1 MFRIE
6 KAAVLGAGTMGA
18 QIAAHL
24 ANASIP
30 TILLDIVPRE
40 LTPEEEKKGLTL
52 ESKEVRDRFARM
64 GLEAAKKAR
73 PAAFFRADGAA
84 LVTVGNFDDDM
95 AKLKDCDLIIE
106 AVVENLDIKRALY
119 ERVETERRPGS
130 IVASN
135 TSGIPIHLL
144 AEGRS
149 DDWRA
154 HFLGVHFFNPPRY
167 LHLVE
172 IIRTEWTKP
181 EVSCALFGFLE
192 ERLGKGVVPAKDR
205 PNFIAN
211 RIGTFGALVT
221 IKTMLEDGYT
231 IEEVDKMTGQTMGRP
246 KTATFR
252 TFDLVG
258 LDVFGH
264 VVKNLYENLP
274 EDEERDVFVAPE
286 FLAQM
291 IGRGILGNKTKGGFY
306 KKQKGDGEKQE
317 IWTLDVAS
325 LEYRPSSKV
334 KLPAL
339 DMAKNIEDLPER
351 IRTLVWGKERVG
363 AFLWKTASRTFRY
376 AVNRIP
382 EIADTIVE
390 VDRAMKWG
398 FNWELGVFET
408 WDAIGVEK
416 SVARMRAEGQ
426 SVPANVERM
435 LEAGATQFYK
445 TENGQRFYF
454 DFNSMQYVPE
464 TDRQGVII
472 LKSVKERTG
481 VIKRNAG
488 ASLLDLG
495 DGVACLEFHS
505 KMNAIGGDTLQMIK
519 YSLDEVEK
527 NFRGL
532 VVGNQGP
539 NFSVGANLMLLLLE
553 AQEENW
559 EDIDLG
565 IRAFQQA
572 TMSLRYSPKPVV
584 VAPFQMT
591 FGGGCEMALHADRV
605 RAAAETYIGLVEV
618 GVGLI
623 PAGAGTKEMLVRA
636 MDSIPKGVTD
646 ADPFPFVKR
655 IFETIAM
662 AKVATSAEEARS
674 FGFLSEDDTISMN
687 SDRLIAD
694 AKQEVLALAS
704 TGYVEPQ
711 PRTDILALGQ
721 SALSTIKLGI
731 HQMKRGGFISD
742 YDAVIGERLAR
753 ILTGGD
759 LNHPTRVSEQYLL
772 DLEREAFLSLSGE
785 RKTQERIAHMLKS
798 GKPLRN

>member
-1 MFRIE
+1 MYRIE

-24 ANASIP
+24 SNASIP

-40 LTPEEEKKGLTL
+40 LLPEEEKKGLTL
-52 ESKEVRDRFARM
+52 ESKEVRNRIARQ
-64 GLEAAKKAR
+64 GLEAAKKAK
-73 PAAFFRADGAA
+73 PAAFFTSDGAE

-95 AKLKDCDLIIE
+95 SKLKDCDLIIE
-106 AVVENLDIKRALY
+106 AVVENLEIKRSLY
-119 ERVETERRPGS
+119 ERVEQNRRPGS
-130 IVASN
+130 IIASN

-172 IIRTEWTKP
+172 IIRTEWTRP

-192 ERLGKGVVPAKDR
+192 QRLGKGVVPAKDR

-231 IEEVDKMTGQTMGRP
+231 IEEVDKMTGQTVGRP

-274 EDEERDVFVAPE
+274 EDEERDVFIAPE

-291 IGRGILGNKTKGGFY
+291 IGRGILGNKTRGGFY
-306 KKQKGDGEKQE
+306 KKQKGEGEKQE
-317 IWTLDVAS
+317 IWALDVAS
-325 LEYRPSSKV
+325 LEYRPASKV
-334 KLPAL
+334 RLPAL
-339 DMAKNIEDLPER
+339 DMAKNIEDTPGRLR
-351 IRTLVWGKERVG
+351 ALVWGKDRVG
-363 AFLWKTASRTFRY
+363 QFLWKTVSRTFRY
-376 AVNRIP
+376 AANRIP
-382 EIADTIVE
+382 EIADTVVE
-390 VDRAMKWG
+390 VDRAMRWG
-398 FNWELGVFET
+398 FNWELGVFES

-416 SVARMRAEGQ
+416 AVARMREEGQ
-426 SVPANVERM
+426 PVPANVERM
-435 LEAGATQFYK
+435 LEAGATSFYK
-445 TENGQRFYF
+445 TEKGERFYF
-454 DFNSMQYVPE
+454 DFDSQNYVPE
-464 TDRQGVII
+464 GDRPGVIV

-488 ASLLDLG
+488 ASLVDLG

-505 KMNAIGGDTLQMIK
+505 KMNSIGGDTLQMVK
-519 YSLDEVEK
+519 FALSEVEK
-527 NFRGL
+527 NFLGL
-532 VVGNQGP
+532 VVGNQGN

-553 AQEENW
+553 AQDENW
-559 EDIDLG
+559 EDIDMS
-565 IRAFQQA
+565 IRAFQNA
-572 TMSLRYSPKPVV
+572 IMSLRYSPKPVV

-591 FGGGCEMALHADRV
+591 FGGGCEMTMHGDRA

-636 MDSIPKGVTD
+636 MDSIPKNVTD

-655 IFETIAM
+655 AFETIAM
-662 AKVATSAEEARS
+662 AKVATSAEEARAY
-674 FGFLSEDDTISMN
+674 GFLSEDDTVSMN
-687 SDRLIAD
+687 SDRLIND
-694 AKQEVLALAS
+694 AKQEVIALAS

-742 YDAVIGERLAR
+742 YDAVLAEKLAR
-753 ILTGGD
+753 VLTGGD

-772 DLEREAFLSLSGE
+772 DLEREAFLSLSGQ
-785 RKTQERIAHMLKS
+785 RQTQERIAHMLKT